1 MNFKS
6 FINNPAPYILVA
18 SFQTYF
24 IYHMYTKMNQVEH
37 IRHMMDKMYTEQ
49 LNLKSNLKFTL
60 TKDASTNTPNDN
72 DFPPSPPSNN
82 EIPATSFFS
91 LGNYLNQKKEKK

>member
-1 MNFKS
+1 MKFKWL
-6 FINNPAPYILVA
+6 INETTYYFLVA

-24 IYHMYTKMNQVEH
+24 IYYMYTKMNQVDH
-37 IRHMMDKMYTEQ
+37 IRYMMDKMYTEQ

-72 DFPPSPPSNN
+72 DFPTSPPSNN
-82 EIPATSFFS
+82 EIPAMSYFS
-91 LGNYLNQKKEKK
+91 LGYYLNQKKEKE

>member
-1 MNFKS
+1 MIFKYIVS
-6 FINNPAPYILVA
+6 YQTPYLLVA
-18 SFQTYF
+18 SFQTYL
-24 IYHMYTKMNQVEH
+24 IYHIYIKMNQVEH
-37 IRHMMDKMYTEQ
+37 MRHMMDKMYTEQ

-72 DFPPSPPSNN
+72 DFQPSLPYNN

-91 LGNYLNQKKEKK
+91 LGNYLNQKKEKE

>member
-1 MNFKS
+1 MIFNS
-6 FINNPAPYILVA
+6 IINRASSYLLIA
-18 SFQTYF
+18 SFQTYI

-37 IRHMMDKMYTEQ
+37 MRHMMDKMYTEQ

-60 TKDASTNTPNDN
+60 TKDASTNTPNEN

>member
-1 MNFKS
+1 
-6 FINNPAPYILVA
+6 
-18 SFQTYF
+18 
-24 IYHMYTKMNQVEH
+24 MYTKMNQVDH
-37 IRHMMDKMYTEQ
+37 IRYMMDKMYTEQ

-72 DFPPSPPSNN
+72 DFPTSPPSNN

-91 LGNYLNQKKEKK
+91 LGNYLNKKENK